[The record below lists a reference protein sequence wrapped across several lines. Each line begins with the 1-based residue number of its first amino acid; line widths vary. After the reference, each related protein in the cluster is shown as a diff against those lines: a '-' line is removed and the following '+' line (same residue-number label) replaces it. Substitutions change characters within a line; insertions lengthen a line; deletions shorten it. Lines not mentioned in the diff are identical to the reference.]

1 VNNFLFMGGTYTQFE
16 LRQIMDGYFFSS
28 VDNLTG
34 TRYFTTA
41 IIQTSEYVFILLL
54 FFARVDFVI
63 LTMTCS
69 DC

>member
-1 VNNFLFMGGTYTQFE
+1 VNNFLFVGGTYTQSE
-16 LRQIMDGYFFSS
+16 SRRIMDGYFFSS

-34 TRYFTTA
+34 IRYFTTA
-41 IIQTSEYVFILLL
+41 IIQTSENVFILLL
-54 FFARVDFVI
+54 FFARVHFVI